1 MASDGLPAS
10 KQAAKKA
17 LAALLSLSVVSP
29 EGVPPDKQREMEAK
43 EGSNI

>member
-17 LAALLSLSVVSP
+17 LAALLSLSVVSLK
-29 EGVPPDKQREMEAK
+29 GLIITDKSIA
-43 EGSNI
+43 GH